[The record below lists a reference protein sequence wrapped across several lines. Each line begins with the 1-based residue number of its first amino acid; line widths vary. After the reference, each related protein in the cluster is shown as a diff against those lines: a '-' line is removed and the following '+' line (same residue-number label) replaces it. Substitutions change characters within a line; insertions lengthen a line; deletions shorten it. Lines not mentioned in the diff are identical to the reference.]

1 METNQW
7 IRRMAKGGRVKEMES
22 ALGVM
27 QGDCRDAAAS
37 LPQRPGANV
46 FVFAVARVHFV
57 CRRNS
62 RKSGW

>member
-1 METNQW
+1 MEEG
-7 IRRMAKGGRVKEMES
+7 KGQVNGFRLVVRQRKS
-22 ALGVM
+22 N
-27 QGDCRDAAAS
+27 CRRDAAAS
-37 LPQRPGANV
+37 LPPRPGANV